1 MHFKIDIFDQLNGG
15 IVTSFLDQFQNKKAV
30 GFTFLG
36 VILIQLV
43 LAFQGLDVCDDG
55 FAATFYQQ
63 FFNDADSVEY
73 NFVYWLSGLVGGIWY
88 ELFPGGGILWLRI
101 LAILVNTTTMYLA
114 YQLLKPF
121 IRQDFLLLGLIMT
134 LFINDFGYLL
144 FYNNHITACLAVL
157 SMLLMH
163 RGLVQNNLKY
173 LFLSGLV
180 IGLNV
185 FSRLPNLSQ
194 FALILVFP
202 MWYGL
207 KDGGFK
213 AMIRPIS
220 TFKFGFF
227 GAFGLVA
234 LLLLLL
240 GQLDIMKRAI
250 ISLFDIGSTDQSSH
264 NVIDLLRIYVRNYLK
279 IGVWALLASMGI
291 VGAFLLRSRFKLG
304 WLKWLGLGLV
314 LILSLLWFKISYIH
328 GFYAL
333 GYIGVFGIRWSAA
346 HKEIHLICFM
356 GFLMQFLLPFGS
368 GGGITSIGYASLWLS
383 LPLFFYVLQRWSQ
396 GDSVLNQIPRLE
408 FYELKSFNGQ
418 HFVLMFFITFMML
431 KLYSW
436 SQQAYFDSGS
446 RLDKTY
452 SIKSPFAKAIYTTKE
467 RADILNEVLEVL
479 PNYVQSA
486 DYLLVYD
493 KSPMI
498 HFLTDTKP
506 YMYNSWPWIYDS
518 LSFKKKLFSAQ
529 KNRDELPVI
538 LMQKFE
544 TIVKF
549 SEPRPDYL
557 SSTSEN
563 SYYHNNNIAAIMEDF
578 LNKNNYSLSWSNNY
592 FDIYIPP
599 SSN

>member
-1 MHFKIDIFDQLNGG
+1 MHFKIDIFDQINGG
-15 IVTSFLDQFQNKKAV
+15 IVTLFLNRCHNNKAV
-30 GFTFLG
+30 GYTFIG
-36 VILIQLV
+36 VILVQLA

-73 NFVYWLSGLVGGIWY
+73 NFVYWLSGLVGGLWY

-114 YQLLKPF
+114 YQLLRPY
-121 IRQDFLLLGLIMT
+121 IQQSFLLLGLIMT
-134 LFINDFGYLL
+134 LFINSFGYLL

-157 SMLLMH
+157 SIIVLQ
-163 RGLVQNNLKY
+163 RGLIENNLKY
-173 LFLSGLV
+173 LFLSGLI
-180 IGLNV
+180 IGINV

-213 AMIRPIS
+213 AMIRPVS
-220 TFKFGFF
+220 AFKLGFLS
-227 GAFGLVA
+227 AFLLVYLM
-234 LLLLLL
+234 LLAL

-250 ISLFDIGSTDQSSH
+250 LSLFDIGSSEASSH
-264 NVIDLLRIYVRNYLK
+264 NINDLLSIYVRNYVK
-279 IGVWALLASMGI
+279 IGFWTLVASIGLLT
-291 VGAFLLRSRFKLG
+291 VFKLRHQINGG
-304 WLKWLGLGLV
+304 WVKSLGLILV
-314 LILSLLWFKISYIH
+314 LILSYGWFKISYVY

-333 GYIGVFGIRWSAA
+333 GYIGLFTVKWSTVN
-346 HKEIHLICFM
+346 KEIHMICFM
-356 GFLMQFLLPFGS
+356 GLLMQFLLPFGS

-383 LPLFFYVLQRWSQ
+383 LPLFFYVLQRWSE
-396 GDSVLNQIPRLE
+396 GDSILNQIPKLRS
-408 FYELKSFNGQ
+408 YELKTFNGQ
-418 HFVLMFFITFMML
+418 HFVLIFFLTFAVL
-431 KLYSW
+431 KLISL

-452 SIKSPFAKAIYTTKE
+452 SITSPFAKGIFTKKE

-479 PNYVQSA
+479 PNYVEA
-486 DYLLVYD
+486 NDYLLVYD

-498 HFLTDTKP
+498 HFLTDTRP

-518 LSFKKKLFSAQ
+518 ASFKKKLATAQ
-529 KNRDELPVI
+529 RHRAELPVV
-538 LMQKFE
+538 LLQKFE

-549 SEPRPDYL
+549 SEPQQDYM
-557 SSTSEN
+557 SRN
-563 SYYHNNNIAAIMEDF
+563 SKNTYYHNNNIAATMQNF
-578 LNKNNYSLSWSNNY
+578 LEENDYKLSWSNDY

-599 SSN
+599 SFN